1 MPVNLMSITNHQET
15 LCANL
20 LDLLNCVD
28 SSPITVKQKIRL
40 YRYGICPRL
49 TWSFR
54 VLELPI
60 SWIKLVLESKATL
73 FLKKWLRIP
82 QGGNSHLLY
91 LPKKDGGLALPALST
106 LYKQQQ
112 ASRHVLLK
120 YSSDISVRTL
130 AAHDSRNAKNK
141 FCPQTLVNRVQSGN
155 TACSKRQLKS
165 CVVHHILEDDSST
178 RRTHLTS
185 LSVQG
190 RVFCTD
196 CDLTYWAEAVS
207 SLPDREMR
215 FACNAA
221 IDTLP
226 PRSLVQR
233 SGILSV
239 QTLRFPNPNTE
250 THPQQV

>member
-1 MPVNLMSITNHQET
+1 MEFQSPVTSHL
-15 LCANL
+15 
-20 LDLLNCVD
+20 VD
-28 SSPITVKQKIRL
+28 QACF
-40 YRYGICPRL
+40 GIQSHSVP
-49 TWSFR
+49 
-54 VLELPI
+54 EEMAI
-60 SWIKLVLESKATL
+60 
-73 FLKKWLRIP
+73 RIP

-106 LYKQQQ
+106 GM
-112 ASRHVLLK
+112 
-120 YSSDISVRTL
+120 YSSSTPVTSLCVPWQPMIPGMLRTSSAYKL
-130 AAHDSRNAKNK
+130 LSAEYS
-141 FCPQTLVNRVQSGN
+141 LVYS

-178 RRTHLTS
+178 CRTHFTS

-190 RVFCTD
+190 RVFRTD

-226 PRSLVQR
+226 SNANLA
-233 SGILSV
+233 LW
-239 QTLRFPNPNTE
+239 
-250 THPQQV
+250 